1 MLSVPSQC
9 NIYLGEVSCISDLSC
24 RVRHT
29 KMQKEMWW
37 EASRWK
43 YPKHL
48 NWCWLVWNTSLSPI
62 SRWWNLC
69 VQTQPWCWERPW
81 LVSART
87 WTWPAT
93 GGNHLEACDLGVP
106 GCLLVSVQA
115 LPLSTSRQWFPF
127 GCSPPASSPATP
139 ILWRL
144 LEASVFTCQAIAPS
158 HSQPKSCILM
168 AAKWEGPNSMH
179 GSRWAAYGGRS
190 SSRSCQYHTWTGL
203 SKFKDWIIVTLTIEV
218 TNILTSTARLCELHL
233 RPPGHPRHQ
242 LRWRGSCREAHL
254 QQGVCKWKEGP
265 GSAENVKLSWD
276 WSTRPLVQ
284 HGGKESWSDHAGR
297 QQGIL
302 CQPGARARENRLV
315 SDLVKIF
322 LAQFVLLQLVGAAFG
337 AAGQRCMA
345 LTTAVMVWIIV
356 IVIIIILLHLGS
368 HTRTLLI
375 SDPTS
380 SSWPSRLNTSWAASC
395 SLLDPMFSSWTG
407 WRGKWSPAWYCR
419 QGS

>member
-1 MLSVPSQC
+1 
-9 NIYLGEVSCISDLSC
+9 
-24 RVRHT
+24 
-29 KMQKEMWW
+29 MQKEMWW

-48 NWCWLVWNTSLSPI
+48 FWCWLVWNTSLSPI

-81 LVSART
+81 LESVRT

-93 GGNHLEACDLGVP
+93 GGNYMETCDLGLP
-106 GCLLVSVQA
+106 GCLLVSVLA
-115 LPLSTSRQWFPF
+115 LPLSTSQQWFPF

-203 SKFKDWIIVTLTIEV
+203 SKFKDWIIVPLTIGV

-284 HGGKESWSDHAGR
+284 HGSEESWSDHAGR

-322 LAQFVLLQLVGAAFG
+322 LAQFVLCSWLEQHLELQVSVVWHWPLLSWFGSSCLWSSSACSILALILVLF
-337 AAGQRCMA
+337 
-345 LTTAVMVWIIV
+345 LT
-356 IVIIIILLHLGS
+356 
-368 HTRTLLI
+368 

-395 SLLDPMFSSWTG
+395 RDIYLSFSRLFG
-407 WRGKWSPAWYCR
+407 DN
-419 QGS
+419 